1 VDKNLYAIN
10 PDGTEKW
17 SFATGGI
24 VNSSPAIGGDGT
36 IFVGS
41 VDKNLYAINPDGTEK
56 WSFATD
62 DAVTYS
68 SPAIGGDNT
77 IYIGSNDYK
86 FYAINPDGTE
96 KWSFA
101 TGGIVNS
108 SPAIGGDGTVYVG
121 SMDKNL
127 YAINPDGTEKW
138 SFVTGGIVNSSPA
151 IGEDGTIYVGSNDYK
166 LYAIN
171 PDGTEKWSFATG
183 GIVNSSP
190 AIGGDGTIFVGS
202 YDYNLYAIESKKGI
216 VITNKDQVEFYFT
229 NADAFQL
236 SIYVNNLASLDFDIS
251 SCKFDQTAFSLVDT
265 LPVTVPGD
273 GSITLTATL
282 VPQNTGFYQSY
293 FHIYYMDNGISRIS
307 SGKVS
312 VGIFP
317 DDNSELSYTA
327 HRAIMAYN
335 ECKIEDPDSIA
346 TKNNRGVLYRLLSEP
361 LFAEEIFN
369 EVLTE
374 AQDAGYGFCGIKM
387 NLGVTKSDQL
397 LSAAADE
404 FYDRALGDI
413 GAGTSLIASQLYYNK
428 AWEAFR
434 NNEFTDAREHLDLI
448 LSYNEMN
455 DFQTAKAYVLR
466 SAVFYN
472 LEFIKDSISDLQS
485 ALSLDQEGP
494 IGRMAQSNL
503 AALPDI
509 YVSHSMHNFGNVYIG
524 SSSSAQITITNKG
537 DTGIEI
543 GTISIIGAG
552 NSEFK
557 ISQDRC
563 SNVVIAPSSSS
574 TFYIIITPTSQGEKS
589 AVVEIPASDAD
600 TPMMK
605 VSITGSG
612 VSIPSTP
619 SSGSSDSGGG
629 GGGGGCFI
637 TTLNRR

>member
-1 VDKNLYAIN
+1 M
-10 PDGTEKW
+10 DG
-17 SFATGGI
+17 
-24 VNSSPAIGGDGT
+24 
-36 IFVGS
+36 
-41 VDKNLYAINPDGTEK
+41 
-56 WSFATD
+56 
-62 DAVTYS
+62 
-68 SPAIGGDNT
+68 
-77 IYIGSNDYK
+77 
-86 FYAINPDGTE
+86 
-96 KWSFA
+96 
-101 TGGIVNS
+101 
-108 SPAIGGDGTVYVG
+108 
-121 SMDKNL
+121 
-127 YAINPDGTEKW
+127 
-138 SFVTGGIVNSSPA
+138 
-151 IGEDGTIYVGSNDYK
+151 
-166 LYAIN
+166 
-171 PDGTEKWSFATG
+171 
-183 GIVNSSP
+183 
-190 AIGGDGTIFVGS
+190 
-202 YDYNLYAIESKKGI
+202 
-216 VITNKDQVEFYFT
+216 
-229 NADAFQL
+229 
-236 SIYVNNLASLDFDIS
+236 
-251 SCKFDQTAFSLVDT
+251 
-265 LPVTVPGD
+265 
-273 GSITLTATL
+273 
-282 VPQNTGFYQSY
+282 
-293 FHIYYMDNGISRIS
+293 GISRIS

-361 LFAEEIFN
+361 LFAEEILN

-413 GAGTSLIASQLYYNK
+413 GTGISLIASQLYYNK

-524 SSSSAQITITNKG
+524 SSSSAQITIANKG

-557 ISQDRC
+557 ISHDSC
-563 SNVVIAPSSSS
+563 SNVVIAPSSSN
-574 TFYIIITPTSQGEKS
+574 TFYVIITPTSQGEKS
-589 AVVEIPASDAD
+589 AVVEIPTSDAD

-605 VSITGSG
+605 VSLIGSG

-637 TTLNRR
+637 TTLNNNKLTTHNSVR